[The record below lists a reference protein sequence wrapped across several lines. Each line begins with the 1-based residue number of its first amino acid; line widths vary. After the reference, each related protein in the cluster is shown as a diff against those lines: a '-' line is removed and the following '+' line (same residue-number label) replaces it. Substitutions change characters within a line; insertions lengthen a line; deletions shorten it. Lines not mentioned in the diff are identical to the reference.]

1 MEVIKLVGIG
11 IVISIVTILLKQ
23 VKPELSIFAIIIG
36 SVILLLYI
44 LNYFTSIFSTFN
56 SILEK
61 TNIDSQLFSLVI
73 KIIGVGYLVE
83 FGASICNDSGNSSI
97 AEKIIL
103 GGKIIIFSMAVPI
116 ITSLFEVIMSLL
128 KWEKKF

>member
-128 KWEKKF
+128 K